1 MYDSH
6 EQLAEKLEFR
16 GYPGYG
22 QESSTMGVAA
32 PTAAEQA
39 QITSQIR
46 RRSSIGSTSTTAKS
60 AILTVDQQV

>member
-22 QESSTMGVAA
+22 QESSTMGAAA
-32 PTAAEQA
+32 PTTAEQA
-39 QITSQIR
+39 QIAAQMR
-46 RRSSIGSTSTTAKS
+46 RRSSVGSTSTTAKS
-60 AILTVDQQV
+60 ALTVDQQV